1 MSDPKVRPV
10 EGHVFRRQIGGN
22 MRKTFLLAAAAFAAT
37 LATPAL
43 ADKPINPPTLH
54 GFCSLGDV
62 CTDNGTNTPT
72 DVNPPVFSFASSGG
86 SATGDLWIDILV
98 PNNGAPPASFT
109 ISGPLVGAMTF
120 TASLFSSTAWTS
132 GQLDTYLSS
141 PASPANPIGAFLP
154 ATQVYQ
160 PTATGFYVYQA
171 DLGTVTLLG
180 TSGVGGAGQDN
191 YLLQLGQSVV
201 AGTYIVGFLDQ
212 GGDSNSAT
220 ANSGAILET
229 RPPLP
234 EPATW
239 AMMLMGFGATGV
251 ALRRTRRKNAKL
263 AQIA

>member
-1 MSDPKVRPV
+1 
-10 EGHVFRRQIGGN
+10 
-22 MRKTFLLAAAAFAAT
+22 MRKTLLLAAAAFAAA
-37 LATPAL
+37 LASPAL

-62 CTDNGTNTPT
+62 CVDNGTNTPT

-98 PNNGAPPASFT
+98 PNNGAPPSSFT
-109 ISGPLVGAMTF
+109 ISGPLVGALTF

-132 GQLDTYLSS
+132 GQLDAYLGS
-141 PASPANPIGAFLP
+141 PASPTNPIGAYLP

-160 PTATGFYVYQA
+160 PSATGYFVYQA
-171 DLGTVTLLG
+171 NLGTVTLLG

-201 AGTYIVGFLDQ
+201 PGSYIVGFLDQ
-212 GGDSNSAT
+212 GGATNGAT

-239 AMMLMGFGATGV
+239 AMMLVGFGATGV
-251 ALRRTRRKNAKL
+251 AMRRSRRRKAVFAQL
-263 AQIA
+263 A